1 MDDRS
6 FSCDP
11 LIRRK
16 EDEES
21 CKAGTL
27 QKRLSPDLV
36 KISELWSAS
45 LIGQLASDRIFT
57 HRLPIGITDF
67 LEANIASASSGSSRL
82 IY

>member
-1 MDDRS
+1 
-6 FSCDP
+6 
-11 LIRRK
+11 
-16 EDEES
+16 
-21 CKAGTL
+21 
-27 QKRLSPDLV
+27 V